1 MYPDPRGRLGSPRA
15 AHLHSSCIKCNV
27 SKRYSASS
35 WTKKIVWSSVTLPT
49 PSKPDKDDMLPGISP
64 PGSTGVIFV
73 MDRSMANGLSY
84 LHIDKLKANINQ
96 MGLSFLFASNLRN
109 PTGQAVKGAELEEL
123 VQVSRNGQ
131 TVVLD
136 EFYSW
141 YNLDGQL
148 GESLSAAKYYE
159 ERSELPEGPPSSVS
173 WNASDPGARWRQLA
187 RPNGVEGSA
196 RLTIPTLSAQL
207 PANPQA
213 SELQILRNRTVVF
226 IGDSLERNEVFH
238 LAQET
243 FSQTSHWFLMPQDL
257 TLIHS
262 PAHQS
267 HRFGI
272 GAHPDLGFSIANWFL
287 MSVDIDIPTTP
298 FSHPD
303 EAPPQN
309 FKARFEK
316 FYKPLIYNHL
326 EILTSAPDL
335 IVFHSGLWYLVF
347 LSKRKDYQI
356 NQNRTQGIMSKV
368 QVTRHELLSKSEI
381 ELHSNRFKKFLNK
394 LTFDTFKKQTGDQ
407 KGGLDLCTG
416 QRPTPR

>member
-1 MYPDPRGRLGSPRA
+1 MFWVDGMM
-15 AHLHSSCIKCNV
+15 CVIV
-27 SKRYSASS
+27 KRYSASS
-35 WTKKIVWSSVTLPT
+35 WTKKIVWSAVTSPT
-49 PSKPDKDDMLPGISP
+49 PSKPDKDDILPGISP

-73 MDRSMANGLSY
+73 MDRAMANGFSY
-84 LHIDKLKANINQ
+84 VDHTWPNFGQGLLAFPFLGLCTCLKANINQ
-96 MGLSFLFASNLRN
+96 RGLSFLFGSNLRN
-109 PTGQAVKGAELEEL
+109 PTVQAVKGAEPEEL
-123 VQVSRNGQ
+123 VQVSRHGQ

-148 GESLSAAKYYE
+148 GKSLSAAKYYE
-159 ERSELPEGPPSSVS
+159 ERSELPEGPISIVS
-173 WNASDPGARWRQLA
+173 WNASDPRARWRQLA

-196 RLTIPTLSAQL
+196 RLTIPTLSGQL
-207 PANPQA
+207 LENPQA

-226 IGDSLERNEVFH
+226 IGDSLERNEVYH

-243 FSQTSHWFLMPQDL
+243 FGQTSHWFLMPQDL
-257 TLIHS
+257 ALIHS
-262 PAHQS
+262 PAHHS
-267 HRFGI
+267 HRIGI

-316 FYKPLIYNHL
+316 FYEPLIYNHL

-335 IVFHSGLWYLVF
+335 IVFHSGLCASHAPRAAIEIGNPTAF
-347 LSKRKDYQI
+347 ES
-356 NQNRTQGIMSKV
+356 V
-368 QVTRHELLSKSEI
+368 QEVP
-381 ELHSNRFKKFLNK
+381 
-394 LTFDTFKKQTGDQ
+394 KQT
-407 KGGLDLCTG
+407 DL
-416 QRPTPR
+416 